1 MGRAIKVMERKVQ
14 AHAVHRVLKRCSYI
28 VASPGTHARTCP
40 ILSADREQQR
50 QHILTRA
57 SEKAAPE

>member
-1 MGRAIKVMERKVQ
+1 MERTVQ
-14 AHAVHRVLKRCSYI
+14 VLAVHCVKAMLAHCGQ
-28 VASPGTHARTCP
+28 PGHHARTCP
-40 ILSADREQQR
+40 LNREQQR